1 MMRFKKSTTILFLLV
16 CCLAQA
22 QFVKKHGQLS
32 LQGTQLVDKNNE
44 PIVLRGLSFG
54 WHSMWPRFYNEKAV
68 SWLKKD
74 FNCNVVRAAMGIEL
88 GDYSYTNDPQFSKEK
103 IEAVI
108 NGAIKSDIYVII
120 DWHSHNVN
128 LKQAKAFF
136 AEMSQKYSKYP
147 NIIYEIFNEPDYET
161 WWEVKTY
168 AEEVIQ
174 VIRENDPN
182 NIILVGSPHWD
193 QDVDLPAEDPI
204 LGYNNIMYTMHF
216 YAATHGKELR
226 DRTDQALKRG
236 TPIFISE
243 SAGMEASGDGPLN
256 VKAWQEYIDWME
268 SKKLSWIT
276 WSVSDK
282 DETCSILQK
291 TAKSDGK
298 WKDEDL
304 KESGIKVR
312 EFLRKYNTQE

>member
-1 MMRFKKSTTILFLLV
+1 MMKFKKLITITFLLM
-16 CCLAQA
+16 CGFINA

-128 LKQAKAFF
+128 LKEAKAFF
-136 AEMSQKYSKYP
+136 AEMSQKYGKYP

-168 AEEVIQ
+168 AEEVIS

-226 DRTDQALKRG
+226 DRTDLALKRG
-236 TPIFISE
+236 IPIFVSE

-256 VKAWQEYIDWME
+256 LKAWQEYIDWME

-282 DETCSILQK
+282 DETCSILK
-291 TAKSDGK
+291 KSAKSDGK

-304 KESGIKVR
+304 KESGLKVR
-312 EFLRKYNTQE
+312 EFLRKYNTAE

>member
-1 MMRFKKSTTILFLLV
+1 MMRFKKLTTILFLLV

-168 AEEVIQ
+168 AEEVIS

-236 TPIFISE
+236 IPIFISE

-256 VKAWQEYIDWME
+256 LRAWQEYIDWME

>member
-1 MMRFKKSTTILFLLV
+1 MRFKKLTTILFLLV

-168 AEEVIQ
+168 AEEVIS

-236 TPIFISE
+236 IPIFISE

-256 VKAWQEYIDWME
+256 LRAWQEYIDWME

>member
-1 MMRFKKSTTILFLLV
+1 MMRFKKLTTILFLLV
-16 CCLAQA
+16 CCFAQA

-204 LGYNNIMYTMHF
+204 LGFNNIMYTMHF

-226 DRTDQALKRG
+226 DRTDEALKRG
-236 TPIFISE
+236 IPIFISE

-256 VKAWQEYIDWME
+256 LKAWQEYIDWME

>member
-1 MMRFKKSTTILFLLV
+1 MMRFKKLTTILFLLV
-16 CCLAQA
+16 CCFAQA

-74 FNCNVVRAAMGIEL
+74 FNCNVVRATMGIEL

-128 LKQAKAFF
+128 LKQAKVFF

-226 DRTDQALKRG
+226 DRTDQALKSG